1 MVTREEGGPG
11 TTGGQGIAVHAAERS
26 WWHRFLMFCCDDS
39 QNDIGK
45 PDAASMPD
53 NGLSGYDY
61 GGRPI
66 HG

>member
-11 TTGGQGIAVHAAERS
+11 ITVHAAERS

-45 PDAASMPD
+45 PEMASMPD
-53 NGLSGYDY
+53 NGASYDY